1 MLEKFITNVMLERCY
16 NLNKKMQDI
25 ILNMSDIR
33 TVKSKKFNND
43 VILSRITKKTQLS
56 QKSIL
61 PINDRKNN
69 YEINK
74 KPVSLQWTDNGS
86 RNINGILNNIIKYAC
101 PTPKFPYVPNINNGK
116 KSKSQFSENEDVF
129 KKNKLM
135 LEHIMVIYYLYEI
148 GKKSPAQ
155 IRI

>member
-69 YEINK
+69 YG
-74 KPVSLQWTDNGS
+74 D
-86 RNINGILNNIIKYAC
+86 R
-101 PTPKFPYVPNINNGK
+101 
-116 KSKSQFSENEDVF
+116 KSV
-129 KKNKLM
+129 
-135 LEHIMVIYYLYEI
+135 V
-148 GKKSPAQ
+148 
-155 IRI
+155 